1 MKLYLEEEVVKT
13 GFTGEYVHKID
24 DKDRISIPAK
34 IKKYIEDASDGE
46 ETASKVVITKSTTH
60 KRLEMFMLDDWQR
73 MVASYSQNMSLKDNR
88 VDDSIAEV
96 GRKTD
101 IVGIDKAGRII
112 VNQKLKEFA
121 GIKKKVVFVGAIDRV
136 LIWSAEKLEEYDK
149 GRQ

>member
-1 MKLYLEEEVVKT
+1 MVKT

-34 IKKYIEDASDGE
+34 IKKYIEEASDSE
-46 ETASKVVITKSTTH
+46 EAAAKVVITKSTTH
-60 KRLEMFMLDDWQR
+60 KRLELFMLDDWQR

-101 IVGIDKAGRII
+101 IVSMDKAGRVII
-112 VNQKLKEFA
+112 NQKLKEFA

-136 LIWSAEKLEEYDK
+136 LIWSEEKLEEYDK